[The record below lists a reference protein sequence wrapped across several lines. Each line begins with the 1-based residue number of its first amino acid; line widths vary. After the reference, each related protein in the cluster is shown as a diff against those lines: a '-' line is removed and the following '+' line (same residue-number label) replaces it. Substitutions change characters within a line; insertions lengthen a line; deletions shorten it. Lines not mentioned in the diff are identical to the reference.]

1 MTIPTSSTPIGVVIV
16 THGNLGAEL
25 LKVLEHVVGC
35 QEKIEVVSIGPEDDM
50 EETRLNILKSVND
63 VNCGKGAIVLT
74 DMFGGTPSN
83 LAISIMEGS
92 NIDVIAGINLP
103 MLVKL
108 ASVRST
114 LTFAEAVDQAKEA
127 GQKYIMT
134 ASQILGQEK

>member
-1 MTIPTSSTPIGVVIV
+1 MTSPASSAPIGIVIV

-25 LKVLEHVVGC
+25 LKVLEHVVGY

>member
-1 MTIPTSSTPIGVVIV
+1 MTSPASSTPIGIVIV

-25 LKVLEHVVGC
+25 LKVLEHVVGY
-35 QEKIEVVSIGPEDDM
+35 QEKIEVVSIGPDDDM

-63 VNCGKGAIVLT
+63 VNCGTGAIVLT